1 MGKVQMLKGDSTP
14 PVFCA
19 KLSEIA
25 DDIDDIACVVLLNDG
40 ETHVYHTAMKN
51 GAIAWLRWVF
61 DQDFRP
67 DEDSSDF

>member
-1 MGKVQMLKGDSTP
+1 MSKVQMLKGETTP

-19 KLSEIA
+19 KLTEIA

-40 ETHVYHTAMKN
+40 KTHVYHTTMNN
-51 GAIAWLRWVF
+51 GAITWLRWVF

-67 DEDSSDF
+67 DEDI

>member
-1 MGKVQMLKGDSTP
+1 MSKVQMLNGDTTP

-19 KLSEIA
+19 SLTEIA
-25 DDIDDIACVVLLNDG
+25 DDIENIACVVLLKDG
-40 ETHVYHTAMKN
+40 KTHVYHTTMSN

-67 DEDSSDF
+67 DED